1 MKLLNTTTLQLEQ
14 FPRRNNDG
22 TVTPVPKYAI
32 LSHTWGPS
40 EQEVSAQRQRP
51 DTAKIAAFCQK
62 AREARIDYAWVDT
75 CCINK
80 TDPVELNHALNSMF
94 LWYRESVVCCTYISD
109 VRNSGDAGFAALHH
123 SRWFTRGW
131 TLQELLAP
139 LHMVFFN
146 SHWDEIG
153 TKASLQRIISQ
164 VTGIPSGVVLFND
177 PTASV
182 AQRMS
187 WASGRQT
194 SRLEDRAY
202 SLMGLFGVHMPMIY
216 GEGEM
221 AFQRLQLEIMK
232 VSSDQTLFA
241 RTTRNPE
248 LRRRIEDARPLTS
261 DEKKSARA
269 NPTHRR

>member
-1 MKLLNTTTLQLEQ
+1 
-14 FPRRNNDG
+14 
-22 TVTPVPKYAI
+22 
-32 LSHTWGPS
+32 
-40 EQEVSAQRQRP
+40 
-51 DTAKIAAFCQK
+51 
-62 AREARIDYAWVDT
+62 
-75 CCINK
+75 
-80 TDPVELNHALNSMF
+80 
-94 LWYRESVVCCTYISD
+94 
-109 VRNSGDAGFAALHH
+109 
-123 SRWFTRGW
+123 
-131 TLQELLAP
+131 
-139 LHMVFFN
+139 MVFFN

-248 LRRRIEDARPLTS
+248 LRRRVIDATDPDRDEARNVLATCPEDFGNCREMNERGRRELSGEVLQTREPSRPYEMTNAGLHIKLPLIELPAIEGQPDKALGVLGCHSHPPRQGDPTGLRAILLQRATEGGPSQYIKIEDARPLTS